1 MGCDT
6 VGPPARTVERRAGLC
21 VMTSK
26 PTDHRDWHE
35 QRIEELRRQRTGETS
50 RGQPESPQS
59 KETFPQRE
67 RKPGE
72 AGLANEARP
81 GLGSRADKADPAAS
95 EGPKGRGRRRVKT
108 DDTGKPKA
116 TPYGYEEPRPE
127 PREQAPDTMAHDQER
142 STGTS
147 GHMGIG

>member
-1 MGCDT
+1 ME
-6 VGPPARTVERRAGLC
+6 RTLPTRSCLY

-26 PTDHRDWHE
+26 PNDPIDWHE
-35 QRIEELRRQRTGETS
+35 KRIEELRRQRNGDEP
-50 RGQPESPQS
+50 RGQPESAES
-59 KETFPQRE
+59 KETFAQRE
-67 RKPGE
+67 RKPGD

-81 GLGSRADKADPAAS
+81 GLGTRADEGAS
-95 EGPKGRGRRRVKT
+95 AGDDRLKGRRRRT
-108 DDTGKPKA
+108 RTEDTGKPKA

-127 PREQAPDTMAHDQER
+127 PREQAPDTLAHEQER

>member
-1 MGCDT
+1 MK
-6 VGPPARTVERRAGLC
+6 
-21 VMTSK
+21 SK
-26 PTDHRDWHE
+26 PNDSPDWQE
-35 QRIEELRRQRTGETS
+35 KRIEELRRQRDGDAP
-50 RGQPESPQS
+50 RGLPESPES
-59 KETFPQRE
+59 KETFAQRE
-67 RKPGE
+67 KKPGE

-81 GLGSRADKADPAAS
+81 GLGTRADEPATTPTDRAKSRA
-95 EGPKGRGRRRVKT
+95 RRSAK

-127 PREQAPDTMAHDQER
+127 PREQAPDTLAHEQER

>member
-1 MGCDT
+1 
-6 VGPPARTVERRAGLC
+6 
-21 VMTSK
+21 MTSK
-26 PTDHRDWHE
+26 RDDQRDWHE
-35 QRIEELRRQRTGETS
+35 RRIEELRRLRDQEPP
-50 RGQPESPQS
+50 RGQPESPES
-59 KETFPQRE
+59 RETFAHRE
-67 RKPGE
+67 RKPGD

-81 GLGSRADKADPAAS
+81 GLGTRADDAEPAPS
-95 EGPKGRGRRRVKT
+95 DRPKPRGRKRTRV

-127 PREQAPDTMAHDQER
+127 PREQAPDTLAHEQER

>member
-1 MGCDT
+1 
-6 VGPPARTVERRAGLC
+6 
-21 VMTSK
+21 MTSK
-26 PTDHRDWHE
+26 SNDQRDWHE
-35 QRIEELRRQRTGETS
+35 QRIEELRRQRSGDAPK
-50 RGQPESPQS
+50 GQPESPES
-59 KETFPQRE
+59 KETFAQRE
-67 RKPGE
+67 RKPGD

-81 GLGSRADKADPAAS
+81 GLGTRADETDPAAS
-95 EGPKGRGRRRVKT
+95 ERVKGRSRRRAKV

-127 PREQAPDTMAHDQER
+127 PREQAPDTLAHEQER